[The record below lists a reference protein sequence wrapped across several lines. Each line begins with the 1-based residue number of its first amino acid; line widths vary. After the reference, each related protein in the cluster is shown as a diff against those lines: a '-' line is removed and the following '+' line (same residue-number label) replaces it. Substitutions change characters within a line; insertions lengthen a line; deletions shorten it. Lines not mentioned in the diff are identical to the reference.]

1 MSLKQLWVI
10 RTDRDVWLVCEI
22 SMSSQIQSHI
32 LLIQHRNFRFYI
44 CVSVVALS
52 LFTCAMCCL
61 FLTSA
66 SLGSASSF
74 DSYYRGVP

>member
-1 MSLKQLWVI
+1 MSLKQFWVI

-52 LFTCAMCCL
+52 LFI
-61 FLTSA
+61 
-66 SLGSASSF
+66 
-74 DSYYRGVP
+74 